1 MENKRRNKEQGTRNK
16 EQGTRNKE
24 QETRNKKDE
33 ERALNFKKNRGLGA
47 LDFSAL
53 EGKRIRLSCF
63 LLQWSE
69 EVRCSQPCRGS

>member
-16 EQGTRNKE
+16 
-24 QETRNKKDE
+24 KDE
-33 ERALNFKKNRGLGA
+33 ERALNLKKNRGSGA